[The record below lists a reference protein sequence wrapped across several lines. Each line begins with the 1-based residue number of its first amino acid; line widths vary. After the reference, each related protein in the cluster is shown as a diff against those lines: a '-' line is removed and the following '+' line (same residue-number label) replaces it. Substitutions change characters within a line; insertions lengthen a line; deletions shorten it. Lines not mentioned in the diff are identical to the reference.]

1 MEQSTQGGGETK
13 TQKEKMNSIYDFAKG
28 NKTDEID
35 KESKILGAQAAT
47 AILGI
52 IFGPFVVWA
61 AWNAVM
67 PALFGLPTIGY
78 VYSLALY
85 VLVKTLK

>member
-1 MEQSTQGGGETK
+1 MEQSTQSRGETE
-13 TQKEKMNSIYDFAKG
+13 TQKEKMNSIYDFTKG
-28 NKTDEID
+28 KKDEID

-61 AWNAVM
+61 AWNVVM

>member
-1 MEQSTQGGGETK
+1 MEQSTLSRGETE
-13 TQKEKMNSIYDFAKG
+13 TQKEKMNSIYDFTKG
-28 NKTDEID
+28 KKDEID

-61 AWNAVM
+61 AWNVVM